1 MRARSLNS
9 SPSTS
14 MTGALVVPRVGPCG
28 WVWRVTTGSARRA
41 GAEGAE
47 GVEGLSEREWAE
59 GASEREG
66 VEGAAGMTGSFAS

>member
-1 MRARSLNS
+1 MRAKSLNS

-41 GAEGAE
+41 GSEG
-47 GVEGLSEREWAE
+47 AE

-66 VEGAAGMTGSFAS
+66 ASEVEDVEGAAGMTGSFAS

>member
-41 GAEGAE
+41 GSEWAE
-47 GVEGLSEREWAE
+47 GVSEWE
-59 GASEREG
+59 GASERKG

>member
-28 WVWRVTTGSARRA
+28 WVWRVTTGSAQWA

-47 GVEGLSEREWAE
+47 GAEGASEWE

>member
-28 WVWRVTTGSARRA
+28 WVWRVTTGSAQWA
-41 GAEGAE
+41 GSEGAE
-47 GVEGLSEREWAE
+47 GVSEWEWAK
-59 GASEREG
+59 GASEVEG

>member
-14 MTGALVVPRVGPCG
+14 ITGALVVPRVGPCG
-28 WVWRVTTGSARRA
+28 WVWRVTTGSAQWA

-47 GVEGLSEREWAE
+47 GASEWE